1 MTEGWRRILLV
12 GYMGSG
18 KTSVGRILAD
28 RLEWAFRDFDH
39 VIERRLG
46 DEIRE
51 IFKAYGEPAFRAL
64 ESRIAVELLAMDQV
78 VLASGGG
85 WPCRPGRM
93 ERLDPGTLSIWL
105 RVSPAAALK
114 RVRAQGNTRP
124 LLQGPE
130 AQARARAHLEEREPF
145 YRQATWSVDT
155 GVGSAEEVATRI
167 LRRMENEPGRP
178 LRE

>member
-1 MTEGWRRILLV
+1 VTKEWRRILLV

-18 KTSVGRILAD
+18 KTTVGRTLAGA
-28 RLEWAFRDFDH
+28 LGWEFRDFDA

-46 DEIRE
+46 QPIRS
-51 IFKAYGEPAFRAL
+51 IFETYGEAAFRAL
-64 ESRIAVELLAMDQV
+64 EARVAVELLAMDRV

-93 ERLDPGTLSIWL
+93 EGLAPDTLSVWL
-105 RVSPAAALK
+105 KVTPSAALK
-114 RVRAQGNTRP
+114 RVRAEGNTRP

-130 AQARARAHLEEREPF
+130 ARARARTHMAEREPF
-145 YRQATWSVDT
+145 YQLARWSVDA
-155 GVGSAEEVATRI
+155 GSGSAEEVAGRI
-167 LRRMENEPGRP
+167 LRRLEKDPGRP